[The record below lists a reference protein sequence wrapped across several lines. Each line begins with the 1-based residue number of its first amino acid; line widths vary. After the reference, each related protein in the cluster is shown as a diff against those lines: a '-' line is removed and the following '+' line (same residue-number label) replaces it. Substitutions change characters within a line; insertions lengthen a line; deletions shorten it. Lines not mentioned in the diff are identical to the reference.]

1 MELVKQQKLGIGK
14 HIGRIAIGLFFVYA
28 GIAHL
33 TFGRRA
39 FRAQVPKWVPATK
52 DQVVL
57 WSGYVEIL
65 LGLLVL
71 WQGHRN
77 PRVGW
82 LVGAF
87 LAAVFPGNWAQY
99 KNQRNAFG
107 LTTDKARFIR
117 LFFQPPLIWLA
128 LWSMG
133 AIHHPEKNKLE
144 QSYK

>member
-1 MELVKQQKLGIGK
+1 MGIGK
-14 HIGRIAIGLFFVYA
+14 HIGRIALGVFFVYA

-39 FRAQVPKWVPATK
+39 FRAQVPRWVPATK
-52 DQVVL
+52 DQTVL

-71 WQGHRN
+71 CRGQKD

-82 LVGAF
+82 LVGTF
-87 LAAVFPGNWAQY
+87 LLAVFPGNWAQY
-99 KNQRNAFG
+99 KNKRNAFG
-107 LTTDKARFIR
+107 LKTDKARFIR

-133 AIHHPEKNKLE
+133 SIHVSQENGLQHKLL
-144 QSYK
+144 K

>member
-1 MELVKQQKLGIGK
+1 MKGKNKQRLGIGR
-14 HIGRIAIGLFFVYA
+14 HLGRIALGVFFVYA

-39 FRAQVPKWVPATK
+39 FRAQVPTWMPATK
-52 DQVVL
+52 DQTVL

-71 WQGHRN
+71 FRGHRD
-77 PRVGW
+77 PKIGW
-82 LVGAF
+82 LIGAF
-87 LAAVFPGNWAQY
+87 LVAVFPGNWAQY

-107 LTTDKARFIR
+107 LNTDKARFIR

-133 AIHHPEKNKLE
+133 AIHNTSQKRIEN
-144 QSYK
+144 

>member
-1 MELVKQQKLGIGK
+1 MMKGKNKQKLGIGRNL
-14 HIGRIAIGLFFVYA
+14 GRIALGVFFVYA

-39 FRAQVPKWVPATK
+39 FRAQVPNWMPATK
-52 DQVVL
+52 DQTVL

-71 WQGHRN
+71 FRGHRD
-77 PRVGW
+77 PKIGW
-82 LVGAF
+82 MIGAF
-87 LAAVFPGNWAQY
+87 LLAVFPGNWAQY

-107 LTTDKARFIR
+107 LNTDTARFIR

-133 AIHHPEKNKLE
+133 AIHTSSQKRIEI
-144 QSYK
+144 